1 MNEIR
6 TTIIGGR
13 EVVLHSQPETE
24 QDAWV
29 LRTLKNKER
38 GTFLEVG
45 AYDGVYH
52 SNTLTLEESFGWD
65 GMLIEAVHEYAVAAR
80 RERKARVVE
89 AAVGT
94 NYTPEPFYVAGQW
107 SGLKH
112 STRPNLLVEHEKRN
126 NPTINL
132 LTEPLACLLR
142 WFRVP
147 AVVDYLSIDVEGAEY
162 PILKEYFRN
171 PPTHFRCM
179 TVEVG
184 VGRDDLDKL
193 VSLLEPHGYELC
205 GARAWEAYF
214 VNTKLLEA
222 I

>member
-1 MNEIR
+1 MNETR

-38 GTFLEVG
+38 GTFIEVG

-52 SNTLTLEESFGWD
+52 SNTLTLEESFGWT
-65 GMLIEAVHEYAVAAR
+65 GWLIEAVPEYADS
-80 RERKARVVE
+80 ARVMRSASVINN
-89 AAVGT
+89 AIGT
-94 NYTPEPFYVAGQW
+94 DYTSVHFYVAGQW
-107 SGLKH
+107 SGLKGH
-112 STRPNLLVEHEKRN
+112 IRPNLVAGHLAHN
-126 NPTINL
+126 NPVARIFTV
-132 LTEPLACLLR
+132 PLASSLR
-142 WFRVP
+142 CCRTP
-147 AVVDYLSIDVEGAEY
+147 RVVDYLSIDVEGAEY

-214 VNTKLLEA
+214 VNTKL